1 MSNITLALPGQ
12 IASMGPHWKAW
23 KDIIA
28 EKDNAQIAL
37 CSFFRRKAGQKP
49 ASSIL
54 QTYLGRIKSSYLALV
69 RNENSLNKENLAA
82 VEVLLIRASSNPKRN
97 KY

>member
-1 MSNITLALPGQ
+1 MSNVTPAFPGQ
-12 IASMGPHWKAW
+12 IASMGLHWKAW
-23 KDIIA
+23 KDTIA

-37 CSFFRRKAGQKP
+37 CSFFLRKAGQKA
-49 ASSIL
+49 ASSTL
-54 QTYLGRIKSSYLALV
+54 QTYLGRIKSSYLAFI
-69 RNENSLNKENLAA
+69 RNENSSNKESLAA